1 MSKFL
6 IQASYT
12 AEGLQ
17 GLTKDK
23 ASGRQAAVVEAV
35 ESVGG
40 KLESMHYAL
49 GEEDVIMLVDLPDV
63 RAAAALSVAAM
74 GSGAVRSRATAL
86 LTIAEMDEA
95 LASRPDFRPPGR

>member
-1 MSKFL
+1 MPKFL

-17 GLTKDK
+17 GLRKDG
-23 ASGRQAAVVEAV
+23 ASGRQAAVVAAV
-35 ESVGG
+35 QSVGG

-49 GEEDVIMLVDLPDV
+49 GDEDVIMLVDLPDV

-86 LTIAEMDEA
+86 LTIAEMDQA
-95 LASRPDFRPPGR
+95 LATRPDFHPPGG